1 MRVLIIGAGRIAE
14 RHLDRLKRIEG
25 AALAGVCDVD
35 PLRAA
40 ALGQKWQQNVP
51 VFPDFNE
58 AIRSCKADYLLLT
71 TPRDVRLPIIEACVE
86 HSLPVLME
94 KPPCDTLETGR
105 AIESLLAQSRLLH
118 SVGFMHRWHDALNL
132 TLSLLGGPTGVRM
145 MSVCFTAPLAVK
157 LPRPPWPAP
166 YFVDR
171 SGGLIGD
178 QGIHYIDL
186 ARYVTASE
194 PIEIAGMA
202 RQQLL
207 QDDPALSPDNA
218 CWIMQ
223 MGSGA
228 LVSHAHTWCS
238 DSWRCEVVL
247 TGQRGQ
253 VTIDMFANHARGMV
267 DGQALEYAGQ
277 IDEFEAEH
285 RGMREAVRQADIS
298 LIRSDYTDAMKSF
311 ATAVHLQHMT
321 YEHNGAVSSERIFT

>member
-25 AALAGVCDVD
+25 AAVAGVCDVD

-51 VFPDFNE
+51 VFSDFNE

-71 TPRDVRLPIIEACVE
+71 TPRDVRMAVIKACVE
-86 HSLPVLME
+86 HNLPVLME
-94 KPPCDTLETGR
+94 KPPCDALETGR

-118 SVGFMHRWHDALNL
+118 SVGFMHRWHDSLNH
-132 TLSLLGGPTGVRM
+132 TLSLLGGPASVRM
-145 MSVCFTAPLAVK
+145 MSVCFTAPLAIK

-186 ARYVTASE
+186 ARYVTGSE
-194 PIEIAGMA
+194 PIAIAGTA
-202 RQQLL
+202 CQQLL
-207 QDDPALSPDNA
+207 PDDPALSSDTA
-218 CWIMQ
+218 CWTMQ

-228 LVSHAHTWCS
+228 LVAHAHTWCS

-247 TGQRGQ
+247 TGQRGH
-253 VTIDMFANHARGMV
+253 VTIDMFGNHARGMV
-267 DGQALEYAGQ
+267 DGQALEYGGQ

-285 RGMREAVRQADIS
+285 RGMWEAVRQADLL
-298 LIRSDYTDAMKSF
+298 LIRSAYTDAMKSF
-311 ATAVHLQHMT
+311 ETAVHLQHMIN
-321 YEHNGAVSSERIFT
+321 EQNGTISSERIST